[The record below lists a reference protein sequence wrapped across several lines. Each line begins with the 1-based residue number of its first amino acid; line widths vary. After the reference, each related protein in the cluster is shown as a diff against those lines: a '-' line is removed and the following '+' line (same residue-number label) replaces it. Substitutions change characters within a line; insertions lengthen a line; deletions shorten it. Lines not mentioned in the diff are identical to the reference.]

1 MIRRIGGTKHQ
12 VRRSRVTN
20 FPQQKQHCMEVE
32 SLDIPVM
39 QQQVKAMP
47 PSNFHAVII

>member
-1 MIRRIGGTKHQ
+1 MIRRSRGTKHHM
-12 VRRSRVTN
+12 RRSRVTN
-20 FPQQKQHCMEVE
+20 FLWQRQHCMEVE

-47 PSNFHAVII
+47 PSNLHAVII